1 MGGGSEP
8 MKYKIK
14 TATACYTGGGLYIY
28 YGQLESG
35 LYFSAYDEWES
46 VYICDA
52 DTSVEEA
59 QYETFYDQ
67 HTVEELTKDNFR
79 SFWNAMLLHIINGGL
94 SHGEWHNY
102 LTSDL
107 EERIIK

>member
-1 MGGGSEP
+1 MNH
-8 MKYKIK
+8 KIK
-14 TATACYTGGGLYIY
+14 TATACYTGGGLYIF

-35 LYFSAYDEWES
+35 LYFQAYDEWES

-52 DTSVEEA
+52 ETGTEEA
-59 QYETFYDQ
+59 QYIEFYDQ
-67 HTVEELTKDNFR
+67 HTVEELTEDNFR

-94 SHGEWHNY
+94 PYGEQHNY
-102 LTSDL
+102 LTCDL